1 MKCPKCQ
8 FDNPEGAKFC
18 NECGHKFGEELAI
31 EGERKQVTVLFSDL
45 SGYTAMSERLDPE
58 EVKNI
63 ISRIFGEIAQ
73 VVVKYD
79 GSIEKF
85 IGDAVVAF
93 FGVPKAHE
101 DDPVRALR
109 AAREIHEIVNAMSH
123 QFESKVGKPLSM
135 HTGINTGLVVT
146 GGVTTEKGPLGV
158 TGDTVNVASRLSGLA
173 KPGEILVGE
182 DTYRQAEGLFNFAPL
197 TPVSVKGKAEPIRA
211 CRVLSAKEEPTKTHR
226 LSGLRSEL
234 IGRKVEMSQLKE
246 AAQKLLEGKGAIFFI
261 TGDAGTGKSR
271 LIEEFKAT
279 LDLNRIQWREGYSYA
294 YASNIPYFPL
304 MDLLSRA

>member
-8 FDNPEGAKFC
+8 FNNTESAKFC
-18 NECGHKFGEELAI
+18 IECGYKFGEQLAT

-63 ISRIFGEIAQ
+63 ISRIFGEIAR

-109 AAREIHEIVNAMSH
+109 AAREIRAHDNLRNARETQRMMTVDKGRFKSIIGIVGWMKTFSMI
-123 QFESKVGKPLSM
+123 FKIRPLQ
-135 HTGINTGLVVT
+135 IWF
-146 GGVTTEKGPLGV
+146 
-158 TGDTVNVASRLSGLA
+158 DR
-173 KPGEILVGE
+173 
-182 DTYRQAEGLFNFAPL
+182 
-197 TPVSVKGKAEPIRA
+197 
-211 CRVLSAKEEPTKTHR
+211 
-226 LSGLRSEL
+226 
-234 IGRKVEMSQLKE
+234 
-246 AAQKLLEGKGAIFFI
+246 
-261 TGDAGTGKSR
+261 
-271 LIEEFKAT
+271 
-279 LDLNRIQWREGYSYA
+279 
-294 YASNIPYFPL
+294 
-304 MDLLSRA
+304 